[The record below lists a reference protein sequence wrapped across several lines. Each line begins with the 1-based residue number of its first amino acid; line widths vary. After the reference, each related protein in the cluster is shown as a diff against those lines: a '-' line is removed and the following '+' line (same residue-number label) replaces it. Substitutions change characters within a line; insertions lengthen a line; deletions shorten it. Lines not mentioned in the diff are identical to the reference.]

1 MDLFRGENIM
11 LDTHLLE
18 FTYYEL
24 KVNDVAI
31 SSKYLK
37 VDSCLNVNLLICNI
51 HNNKL
56 LSSRNRKMWNVFFKV
71 RHNNNCTAHVCVCVS
86 SVLSIFVT
94 PWTIALQAPLMMEFS
109 RQEYWS
115 GLPFPTPGDLHY
127 PGIEPASSVS
137 TVSPALAGRFFTT
150 EPPGKTHSLCWSE
163 SVKSL
168 SHVQLFVT
176 PWTVAQQAPLSMEF
190 PRKQYWSR

>member
-18 FTYYEL
+18 FTYYEI

-56 LSSRNRKMWNVFFKV
+56 LSSRNGKMWNVFLKWGIV
-71 RHNNNCTAHVCVCVS
+71 TTAQLMCVCAS

-109 RQEYWS
+109 RHEYWS
-115 GLPFPTPGDLHY
+115 GLPFPTLGDLHY
-127 PGIEPASSVS
+127 PGIEPVSSVS

-150 EPPGKTHSLCWSE
+150 EPPGKPTAYVEVKVLNHSVTSN
-163 SVKSL
+163 SL
-168 SHVQLFVT
+168 WPHGL
-176 PWTVAQQAPLSMEF
+176 
-190 PRKQYWSR
+190 

>member
-1 MDLFRGENIM
+1 M

-56 LSSRNRKMWNVFFKV
+56 LSSRNRKM
-71 RHNNNCTAHVCVCVS
+71 
-86 SVLSIFVT
+86 
-94 PWTIALQAPLMMEFS
+94 
-109 RQEYWS
+109 
-115 GLPFPTPGDLHY
+115 
-127 PGIEPASSVS
+127 
-137 TVSPALAGRFFTT
+137 
-150 EPPGKTHSLCWSE
+150 
-163 SVKSL
+163 
-168 SHVQLFVT
+168 
-176 PWTVAQQAPLSMEF
+176 
-190 PRKQYWSR
+190 